1 MFKDGQE
8 NNLHNPEL
16 NDVGYTKLT
25 GDKRESTTAVEAFER
40 EYVISFQEVLRVI
53 RRRLWLIVLV
63 TAMLI
68 GLVGGWSLAQTPIYQ
83 ASITMLVGQQ
93 PGTYTQNPVPVGD
106 LQNLTQTMAE
116 TADSRP
122 VAEAAIQ
129 QLDLQMAPSSL
140 LENLSAERVP
150 DSQVIRINYT
160 DPSPERAQQIVNAVG
175 DVFSEQVSET
185 SANANPISATVWERA
200 EVPSAPVSP
209 NVGRNTLVSLMAGL
223 LLGTGLAFV
232 LEYFNNT
239 WRSPEELER
248 VSGLPVFGVIP
259 ELEVSKGERMGA

>member
-25 GDKRESTTAVEAFER
+25 GDKRESTTAAEAFER

-68 GLVGGWSLAQTPIYQ
+68 GLVVGWTLAQTPIYQ
-83 ASITMLVGQQ
+83 ASITVLVGQQ
-93 PGTYTQNPVPVGD
+93 PGTTQTPVPVGD
-106 LQNLTQTMAE
+106 LNALTQTMTE
-116 TADSRP
+116 TVDSRP

-150 DSQVIRINYT
+150 DSQLIRVNYT
-160 DPSPERAQQIVNAVG
+160 DSSPQRAQQIVNAVG

-209 NVGRNTLVSLMAGL
+209 NVGRNILVSLMAGL